1 MFKKIAL
8 LGCLLL
14 TLTAYHQVFAAP
26 AILVF
31 GDSLSAG
38 YGVLKQQGWVALLE
52 NQLRSQGYPHR
63 VINASISGD
72 TTAGGAARIKS
83 TLANHQP
90 DIVIVELGGND
101 GLRGLPIPRMQ
112 QNLANIINH
121 SHLTQ
126 AKVLL
131 VGMQIPPNYGPQY
144 TRQFQTVYQNLA
156 SQFNIPLV
164 PFLLDGL
171 SHNQQDF
178 QADQI
183 HPNASAQTKLL
194 SNVWPHLKTLLN

>member
-8 LGCLLL
+8 LGCLLF
-14 TLTAYHQVFAAP
+14 TLTTCHRAFSAP
-26 AILVF
+26 IILIF

-38 YGVLKQQGWVALLE
+38 YGLLKQQGWVTLLE
-52 NQLRSQGYPHR
+52 NQLRRQDYPHR
-63 VINASISGD
+63 VVNASISGD
-72 TTAGGAARIKS
+72 TTAAGAARIKS
-83 TLANHQP
+83 TLTNHQP
-90 DIVIVELGGND
+90 NIVILELGGND
-101 GLRGLPIPRMQ
+101 GLRGLPISRMQ
-112 QNLANIINH
+112 QNLADIINH
-121 SHLTQ
+121 SQLTQ

-144 TRQFQTVYQNLA
+144 TRQFQTVYRQLA

-171 SHNQQDF
+171 SPTQEDF

-194 SNVWPHLKTLLN
+194 SNVWPHLKTLLD